1 MAKSCIFKIILGG
14 SAGSGKADFINRAS
28 KHHNNDD
35 YFHIGVNFKLLDCL
49 VNNEDNYLLQI
60 WDFKVLKDFQFLY
73 PSFCKGAKGALL
85 FFDVNDY
92 KSFKELSFWISV
104 VRQIAGNIPIILI
117 GTKIE
122 VGSLKAI
129 QSEIN
134 ELMKNNNINS
144 VFYIT
149 AEETDQNIIFKH
161 LIENIDHYSYIQEF
175 SILESE
181 FDEDFEEFIR
191 FFSDCPLCG
200 RALHSSYLKRFFYSR
215 NRKMISLK
223 NRLLELI
230 EESKDYEEL
239 YYNEI
244 KLGIPC
250 CKCFKSIF
258 E

>member
-14 SAGSGKADFINRAS
+14 SAGKTAFINRAF

-85 FFDVNDY
+85 FFDVTDY
-92 KSFKELSFWISV
+92 KSFKELSFWIKTI
-104 VRQIAGNIPIILI
+104 RNMAGNIPIILI
-117 GTKIE
+117 GTKVDEGNRE
-122 VGSLKAI
+122 VL
-129 QSEIN
+129 ENDIN
-134 ELMKNNNINS
+134 DLMRSNNVNS
-144 VFYIT
+144 VFYT
-149 AEETDQNIIFKH
+149 SVKENDQNIIFKH
-161 LIENIDHYSYIQEF
+161 LIESVDHYSYIQEF

-181 FDEDFEEFIR
+181 FDENFEEFIR

-215 NRKMISLK
+215 NRKTISLK

-230 EESKDYEEL
+230 KESKDYEEL

-250 CKCFKSIF
+250 CKCFKAVF

>member
-14 SAGSGKADFINRAS
+14 SAGKTDFINRAF

-73 PSFCKGAKGALL
+73 PNFCKGAKGALL
-85 FFDVNDY
+85 FFDVTDY
-92 KSFKELSFWISV
+92 NSFKELSFWIKTI
-104 VRQIAGNIPIILI
+104 RNIAGNIPIILI
-117 GTKIE
+117 GTKKVVGNRE
-122 VGSLKAI
+122 VLEN
-129 QSEIN
+129 EIN
-134 ELMKNNNINS
+134 DLIRINNVNS
-144 VFYIT
+144 VFYT
-149 AEETDQNIIFKH
+149 SVKENDQNIIFKH
-161 LIENIDHYSYIQEF
+161 LIESVDHYSYIQEF
-175 SILESE
+175 SILASE

-200 RALHSSYLKRFFYSR
+200 RSLHSSYLKRFFYSR
-215 NRKMISLK
+215 NRKTISLK
-223 NRLLELI
+223 NRLIELI

-250 CKCFKSIF
+250 CKCFKGIF

>member
-1 MAKSCIFKIILGG
+1 MAKSCIFKIIIGG
-14 SAGSGKADFINRAS
+14 SAGSGKTSFINRAF
-28 KHHNNDD
+28 KHHKNDD

-49 VNNEDNYLLQI
+49 INNEDNYLLQI

-85 FFDVNDY
+85 FFDVTDY
-92 KSFKELSFWISV
+92 KSFKELSYWIMTIQ
-104 VRQIAGNIPIILI
+104 QIAGNIPIILI
-117 GTKIE
+117 GTKID
-122 VGSLKAI
+122 VGSREVLEKD
-129 QSEIN
+129 IN
-134 ELMKNNNINS
+134 DLIRSNNINS
-144 VFYIT
+144 VFYSSVQ
-149 AEETDQNIIFKH
+149 ENEQNIIFKH
-161 LIENIDHYSYIQEF
+161 LIESVDHYSYIKEF
-175 SILESE
+175 SILASE
-181 FDEDFEEFIR
+181 FDENFENFIR

-215 NRKMISLK
+215 NRKTISLK

-250 CKCFKSIF
+250 CKCFKGIF

>member
-14 SAGSGKADFINRAS
+14 SAGKTGFINRAF
-28 KHHNNDD
+28 KNHNNDD

-60 WDFKVLKDFQFLY
+60 WDFKVLNDFQFLY

-85 FFDVNDY
+85 FFEDY
-92 KSFKELSFWISV
+92 ESFKELSFWIKTIRTV
-104 VRQIAGNIPIILI
+104 AGNIPIILV
-117 GTKIE
+117 GTKTDVGNRE
-122 VGSLKAI
+122 VL
-129 QSEIN
+129 ENDIN
-134 ELMKNNNINS
+134 DLMRINNINS
-144 VFYIT
+144 VFYT
-149 AEETDQNIIFKH
+149 SAQENDQNIIFKH
-161 LIENIDHYSYIQEF
+161 LIESVDHYSYIREF
-175 SILESE
+175 SLLASE
-181 FDEDFEEFIR
+181 FDENFENFIR

-200 RALHSSYLKRFFYSR
+200 RSLHSSYLKRFFYSR
-215 NRKMISLK
+215 NRKTISLK

-244 KLGIPC
+244 KLGITC
-250 CKCFKSIF
+250 CKCFKAVF

>member
-14 SAGSGKADFINRAS
+14 SAGKTAFINRAF

-85 FFDVNDY
+85 FFDVTDY
-92 KSFKELSFWISV
+92 KSFKELSFWIKTI
-104 VRQIAGNIPIILI
+104 RNMAGNIPIILI
-117 GTKIE
+117 GTKVDEGNRE
-122 VGSLKAI
+122 VL
-129 QSEIN
+129 ENDIN
-134 ELMKNNNINS
+134 DLMRNNNINS
-144 VFYIT
+144 VFYT
-149 AEETDQNIIFKH
+149 SAQENDQNIIFKH
-161 LIENIDHYSYIQEF
+161 LIESVDHYSYIQEF
-175 SILESE
+175 SILASE
-181 FDEDFEEFIR
+181 FDENFEEFMR
-191 FFSDCPLCG
+191 VFSDCPLCG

-215 NRKMISLK
+215 NRKTISLK

-244 KLGIPC
+244 KLGITC
-250 CKCFKSIF
+250 CKCFKAVF